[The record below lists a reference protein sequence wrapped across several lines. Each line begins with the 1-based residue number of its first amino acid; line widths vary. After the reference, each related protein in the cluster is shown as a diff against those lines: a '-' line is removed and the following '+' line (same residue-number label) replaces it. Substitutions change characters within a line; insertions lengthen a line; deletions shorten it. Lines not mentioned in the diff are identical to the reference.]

1 MKPILATAAQ
11 ELSGKVRVAQVNV
24 DEERELAGLFGIRS
38 IPTCVLMQ
46 GEKVLDAYV
55 GVLPT
60 KTLVAKVLN
69 RIAEGVKK

>member
-11 ELSGKVRVAQVNV
+11 ELAGKVRVAQVNV

-55 GVLPT
+55 GVLPA
-60 KTLVAKVLN
+60 KTLVAKVLG
-69 RIAEGVKK
+69 RIAEGASK